1 MISVWDQ
8 TEHKHTHTHGCA
20 HTHTP
25 TPTHLISLNFWF
37 HILSVCVLVL

>member
-8 TEHKHTHTHGCA
+8 TEHKHPHTHGCA
-20 HTHTP
+20 HTP
-25 TPTHLISLNFWF
+25 TPTQHLISLNVWF